1 MPILKTEIL
10 GLKIEIN
17 YEKKE
22 YEKLL
27 NLITKFKE
35 RLNEFP
41 NDGKTKNYSI
51 IILAALKVEDKLQE
65 MQNLFNKTK
74 VNKNTI
80 VEQKINNEKLKKE
93 IIQLKDELNNI
104 KSLNVSNNHQSN
116 KFIEEIDSLKSSL
129 NLIQQKI
136 KNIIK

>member
-41 NDGKTKNYSI
+41 NDGRTKNYSI

-74 VNKNTI
+74 INNNTI
-80 VEQKINNEKLKKE
+80 VEQKLNNEKLKKE

-104 KSLNVSNNHQSN
+104 KTLNLSNSHQNN
-116 KFIEEIDSLKSSL
+116 KYIKEIDSLKSSL

-136 KNIIK
+136 KNVIK

>member
-27 NLITKFKE
+27 NLISKFKE

-74 VNKNTI
+74 INNNSI
-80 VEQKINNEKLKKE
+80 VEQKLNNEKLKKE
-93 IIQLKDELNNI
+93 IIQLKDELNNV
-104 KSLNVSNNHQSN
+104 KTLNLSNNHQN
-116 KFIEEIDSLKSSL
+116 DKYIKEIDSLKSSL

-136 KNIIK
+136 KNAIK

>member
-74 VNKNTI
+74 INNNTI
-80 VEQKINNEKLKKE
+80 VEQKLNNEKLKKE

-104 KSLNVSNNHQSN
+104 KTLNLSNSHQNN
-116 KFIEEIDSLKSSL
+116 KYIKEIDSLKSSL

-136 KNIIK
+136 KNVIK

>member
-74 VNKNTI
+74 INNNTI
-80 VEQKINNEKLKKE
+80 VEQKLNNEKLKKE

-104 KSLNVSNNHQSN
+104 KT
-116 KFIEEIDSLKSSL
+116 L
-129 NLIQQKI
+129 NLSNSHQNNKYIVRSFFLH
-136 KNIIK
+136 